1 MSLLGP
7 DGMPVSSEAFAR
19 PRKDAGKPSKGEIV
33 GTWQGDYSAPYLT
46 MPGGVTV
53 QFDTSRLTLGDFRR
67 MSEHPQLAS
76 SLYLLTFMVHQFDY
90 QIVGG
95 TEKVRRHCEENLEH
109 IWTQLIRS
117 LSSSFRFGFS
127 ANATQWE
134 NVPGSSRIWINKIKD
149 LVPEYVSPR
158 WREVKGA
165 PLYDDDDKPVID
177 HATGRQ
183 RFSKVQV
190 FNGIRIEGDYS
201 VPVENCVAPDTK
213 VLCADLEWRRADE
226 LTVGQKIV
234 AFDEHDVHYGRRYR
248 TSDVEVVK
256 KVVRDSVTVETALGE
271 PITLSKKHPVLVR
284 FPADKVGNRR
294 DPKTGRMM
302 ASDLGRP
309 PRYRDCWE
317 WVDAGDL
324 APGDNIAY
332 LSDTWSK
339 VSSFDAGYIA
349 AAFDGEGHLA
359 RSGSNS
365 LALAFTQRFNPMLDR
380 VMDILDRHGFKY
392 NAYTVNRK
400 DERDRYMTITIGGGR
415 PEIMRF
421 LGTFD
426 CVRVRRD
433 LPLEELWE
441 GVRFSIDRNVQLS
454 TVTSVTEVGE
464 IDLISLQTSTRT
476 LITNG
481 YLTHNSLWHPLLQEH
496 GDMFGTKLLRTAFRP
511 WFFHNLV
518 MLFANSYY
526 ERFGNPLPVGRA
538 PYDEKINTG
547 TAENPVWETAP
558 AVMRDV
564 LTSIRNR
571 SVVVLPA
578 QRTSVGLN
586 DKPEQDYQIELLE
599 GSLRGAEFEKY
610 LAYLN
615 EEMSLA
621 LFTPSLLMRTGSS
634 GSYNQGIIHMTVW
647 QTMLNALAAD
657 FKQTIDRYVL
667 AAMTRHNFGPNAE
680 SPKIVFRKMGRAD
693 ATTMRAISQ
702 ELVRSGRATVDY
714 SELGAQIG
722 LSIAEVE
729 ELTADPVDPGDG
741 TGVDRQDDP
750 RVARGTHQDSDSSS
764 GGTDASAGTGARM
777 RAYFDTTG
785 VADPARSAEL
795 ATGFVERALTLSS
808 SAPIEQIEAA
818 AIAEVEA
825 LG

>member
-1 MSLLGP
+1 
-7 DGMPVSSEAFAR
+7 
-19 PRKDAGKPSKGEIV
+19 
-33 GTWQGDYSAPYLT
+33 
-46 MPGGVTV
+46 
-53 QFDTSRLTLGDFRR
+53 
-67 MSEHPQLAS
+67 
-76 SLYLLTFMVHQFDY
+76 
-90 QIVGG
+90 
-95 TEKVRRHCEENLEH
+95 
-109 IWTQLIRS
+109 
-117 LSSSFRFGFS
+117 
-127 ANATQWE
+127 
-134 NVPGSSRIWINKIKD
+134 
-149 LVPEYVSPR
+149 
-158 WREVKGA
+158 
-165 PLYDDDDKPVID
+165 
-177 HATGRQ
+177 
-183 RFSKVQV
+183 
-190 FNGIRIEGDYS
+190 
-201 VPVENCVAPDTK
+201 
-213 VLCADLEWRRADE
+213 
-226 LTVGQKIV
+226 
-234 AFDEHDVHYGRRYR
+234 
-248 TSDVEVVK
+248 
-256 KVVRDSVTVETALGE
+256 
-271 PITLSKKHPVLVR
+271 
-284 FPADKVGNRR
+284 
-294 DPKTGRMM
+294 
-302 ASDLGRP
+302 
-309 PRYRDCWE
+309 
-317 WVDAGDL
+317 
-324 APGDNIAY
+324 
-332 LSDTWSK
+332 
-339 VSSFDAGYIA
+339 
-349 AAFDGEGHLA
+349 
-359 RSGSNS
+359 
-365 LALAFTQRFNPMLDR
+365 
-380 VMDILDRHGFKY
+380 
-392 NAYTVNRK
+392 
-400 DERDRYMTITIGGGR
+400 
-415 PEIMRF
+415 
-421 LGTFD
+421 
-426 CVRVRRD
+426 
-433 LPLEELWE
+433 
-441 GVRFSIDRNVQLS
+441 
-454 TVTSVTEVGE
+454 
-464 IDLISLQTSTRT
+464 
-476 LITNG
+476 
-481 YLTHNSLWHPLLQEH
+481 
-496 GDMFGTKLLRTAFRP
+496 MFGTKLLRTAFRP

-729 ELTADPVDPGDG
+729 ELTADPVNPGDG

-750 RVARGTHQDSDSSS
+750 RIARGTHQDSDPSS